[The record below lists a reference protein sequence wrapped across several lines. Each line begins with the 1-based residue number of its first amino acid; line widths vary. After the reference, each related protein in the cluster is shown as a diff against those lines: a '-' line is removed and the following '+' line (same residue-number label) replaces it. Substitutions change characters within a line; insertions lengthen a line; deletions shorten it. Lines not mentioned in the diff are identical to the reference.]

1 MQTIPSKPGRWI
13 ILAVA
18 LVTLLSMTLFGATPP
33 ATFAQTTALQ
43 LTPTPTPTPAP
54 GSAPPDPSGEL
65 AAEIQRL
72 TAIVESLQAE
82 IENLKSEIQNLK
94 SQISNPP
101 ALPPNPTLKTLVELG
116 GQPCPNSKFTCVTLT
131 VPADHFDPANRQTLD
146 VVFGVLPATGER
158 KGMFVIATG
167 GPGAAGLA
175 SADAYTSAFDP
186 SILEHFDLVFFDQ
199 RGAGQSGG
207 LQCPAAAAAFFET
220 EIETKTPQG
229 EAAAASA
236 AQEFS
241 EACLAELGSTDLLPY
256 LGTRQA
262 VEDLELFRQAMG
274 DDKFWLYGES
284 YGTQFAQTY
293 AAAHPQQLAGL
304 ILDGTVDLTL
314 TGFEYYEEWA
324 WAFNDVLVMTLEA
337 CNADEECAA
346 DMGQGALKVYD
357 GLAAQLAKSPR
368 PFTFPLPSG
377 GAAEREFSLADLE
390 VAASDYLYSEASR
403 LLLQRALAA
412 AASHDDL
419 VPLARL
425 LYDSLSLDPETL
437 EAIPDPTY
445 SDAVYYGVECLDY
458 AVPGNTS
465 AERAE
470 TYLRAGDPT
479 DAAVPRLSSIFYG
492 DLPCAFWP
500 TALEAGPRPTP
511 LAAENIPTL
520 VLGATADPATPV
532 ENSRRVYSRLAHGYL
547 ITTEGGAHVTFGR
560 GNACPDDLV
569 TAFLVDGK
577 MPEQRETTC
586 EGVVAEAYVP
596 LPPLDAGAFADP
608 LEALLSADTE
618 INYLPEYYYWDTETP
633 TSVGCPRG
641 GTLAFSAGDTGDT
654 FKLTN
659 CAFSAGF
666 AMTGAGLYSYD
677 LGSFTL
683 DVAVTGPA
691 GVTGNLLYERN
702 ENGAIK
708 VTGDY
713 AGELVDLS
721 EE

>member
-1 MQTIPSKPGRWI
+1 MQVSQSKPGWWI
-13 ILAVA
+13 ILTMT
-18 LVTLLSMTLFGATPP
+18 LVTLLSIAAFSTTPTATL
-33 ATFAQTTALQ
+33 AQTSSFQ
-43 LTPTPTPTPAP
+43 LTPTPTSTLMPGGAPA
-54 GSAPPDPSGEL
+54 DYQTL
-65 AAEIQRL
+65 AAEIRDL
-72 TAIVESLQAE
+72 TTLVESLQAE
-82 IENLKSEIQNLK
+82 IENLKAEIHNLK
-94 SQISNPP
+94 SQISNAPSP
-101 ALPPNPTLKTLVELG
+101 APNPTLKILAELD
-116 GQPCPNSKFTCVTLT
+116 GQSCPDSDFICVTLT
-131 VPADHFDPANRQTLD
+131 LPIDHFDPANHQTLD
-146 VVFGVLPATGER
+146 VVFGVLPATGDR

-175 SADAYTSAFDP
+175 YADSYAAGFDP
-186 SILEHFDLVFFDQ
+186 AILEHFDLVFFDQ
-199 RGAGQSGG
+199 RGGGQSGG
-207 LQCPAAAAAFFET
+207 LQCPAAAANYYET

-229 EAAAASA
+229 EAAAAVA

-262 VEDLELFRQAMG
+262 IEDLELFRQAMG
-274 DDKFWLYGES
+274 DNKFWLYGES

-293 AAAHPQQLAGL
+293 AATYPDRLAGL

-314 TGFEYYEEWA
+314 PGFEYYEEQA
-324 WAFNDVLVMTLEA
+324 RAFNDVLVMTLTA

-346 DMGQGALKVYD
+346 DMGQDALKVYD
-357 GLAAQLAKSPR
+357 GLAAQLAKSPH

-390 VAASDYLYSEASR
+390 AAASYYLYSEASR

-412 AASHDDL
+412 AASQDDL

-437 EAIPDPTY
+437 EAVPDPTY

-458 AVPGNTS
+458 PVPGNTS
-465 AERAE
+465 TERAE

-479 DAAVPRLSSIFYG
+479 DAAVPRLGSVFYG
-492 DLPCAFWP
+492 DLPCAFWL
-500 TALEAGPRPTP
+500 TAPEAGPRPGP
-511 LAAENIPTL
+511 LVAENIPTL

-532 ENSRRVYSRLAHGYL
+532 ENGRRVYSHLADGYL
-547 ITTEGGAHVTFGR
+547 ITTEGGAHVTFGW

-569 TAFLVDGK
+569 TAFLVEGK
-577 MPEQRETTC
+577 APEQRETTC
-586 EGVVAEAYVP
+586 AGVVAEAYVP
-596 LPPLDAGAFADP
+596 LPPADASAFADP

-618 INYLPEYYYWDTETP
+618 INHLPEYYYWDAETP
-633 TSVGCPRG
+633 TSVGCPHG

-666 AMTGAGLYSYD
+666 AMTGSGLYSYD
-677 LGSFTL
+677 LASFTL

-691 GVTGNLLYERN
+691 GVTGDLLYERN

-713 AGELVDLS
+713 AGEMVELS